1 MRELILGMA
10 LVALGACGQPAGG
23 PAEQAVPASQ
33 VDTSPAGVAA
43 GLGAELT
50 EVVRVSREIVEARL
64 VLLNPGTQP
73 LDVGTRFALRE
84 EDGPSISGLVLLEE
98 TVQKKS
104 FVLRDGRDQPLCSSG
119 LTPLEPGERRA
130 VWARF
135 PAPGGSTVIAQLPG
149 LPPFPAV
156 EVPAAETP

>member
-10 LVALGACGQPAGG
+10 IVALGACGQPAGG
-23 PAEQAVPASQ
+23 PAEPAVPASP

-43 GLGAELT
+43 LGAELT

-64 VLLNPGTQP
+64 VLLNTGTRP
-73 LDVGTRFALRE
+73 LDLGTRFALRE

-104 FVLRDGRDQPLCSSG
+104 FVLRDARDQPLCSSG